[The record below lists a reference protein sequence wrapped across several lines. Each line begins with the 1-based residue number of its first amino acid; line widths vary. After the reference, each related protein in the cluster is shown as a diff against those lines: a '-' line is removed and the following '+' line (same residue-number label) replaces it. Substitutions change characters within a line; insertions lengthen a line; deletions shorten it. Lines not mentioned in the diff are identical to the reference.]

1 MVVFDTSFLA
11 IAFDA
16 KTPVPNDPTTGK
28 PVSDCAARINALIEA
43 LSIARK
49 PIIIPTPVLAEYLV
63 QGGAQKSQRLQVF
76 QSSTAFSIKSFDQ
89 LAAVE
94 CAMLED
100 ADLKSG
106 KPLDPVVTKAK
117 VKFDRQIIA
126 IAKVHK
132 ATAIYTGDRPLA
144 SRAKENGLNA
154 IMTWEIPLPP
164 ISEQMTIEEV
174 KEDEAKP
181 PVTAIEPPKEPTA
194 TEPVKAEPQPAA
206 GATGAAPPVNGSS
219 AKAHVVDAPSAPA
232 Q

>member
-11 IAFDA
+11 IAFDP
-16 KTPVPNDPTTGK
+16 KTPLPNDPATGK
-28 PVSDCAARINALIEA
+28 PVTDCAARINALIEA

-132 ATAIYTGDRPLA
+132 ATVIYTGDKQLA
-144 SRAKENGLNA
+144 NRAKENGLHA
-154 IMTWEIPLPP
+154 VMTWEIPLPP

-181 PVTAIEPPKEPTA
+181 PVTAIEPPKQQAA
-194 TEPVKAEPQPAA
+194 TEPVKAEPQPAT
-206 GATGAAPPVNGSS
+206 GATGAAPPLNGSGVKEN
-219 AKAHVVDAPSAPA
+219 AVDTASAPTK
-232 Q
+232 